1 MMTYGLVPVGGK
13 GLRLSLPFSKE
24 MLPQKNYDY
33 YNPLI
38 NHVVEKMLLAGV
50 EKVYFIHGDEF
61 KKDLKD
67 FFNENKYI
75 HVLQKTT
82 GFANV
87 IEDFYQAAKP
97 EDGDKILFGLPDSI
111 FNKNPFVRLLNEE
124 GVTCGLFETEDC
136 TKVDRLDLKEE
147 NFQVK
152 TEKNDSNL
160 NLFWGVL
167 KFDGKNIRN
176 IIEDKHLENI
186 SEIGEI
192 LNLYPKKFIKCG
204 EYLDLGTWENFNK
217 YLNSNNIEQ
226 TEIEVKYNAELVSEK
241 EFCELLESHS
251 PNRYIE
257 VTSLDH
263 YFSSQNPNVEFVRYR
278 EGDGKDARSDL
289 TIKNFKNSAFNR
301 FELEI
306 PIEKNVSPEDV
317 IYFLSLMNA
326 NFLFS
331 IDKTCHIF
339 WFDKYIIVL
348 YSFVADKKE
357 YKILEVELREADFN
371 LISEAENL
379 LSNMSGFSKSSKI
392 KESKFQII
400 KKALEI

>member
-1 MMTYGLVPVGGK
+1 MTYGLVPVGGK

-38 NHVVEKMLLAGV
+38 NHVIEKMLLAGV

-67 FFNENKYI
+67 FYKENKYI
-75 HVLQKTT
+75 HILQKTT

-87 IEDFYQAAKP
+87 IQDFYEAAKP
-97 EDGDKILFGLPDSI
+97 EDKDKVLFGLPDSI
-111 FNKNPFVRLLNEE
+111 FNKNPFVRLLNK
-124 GVTCGLFETEDC
+124 GGIVCGLFETEDC
-136 TKVDRLDLKEE
+136 TKVDRLGLDKEH
-147 NFQVK
+147 FQVK
-152 TEKNDSNL
+152 AEKNDSNL

-167 KFDGKNIRN
+167 KFDGKNIRE
-176 IIEDKHLENI
+176 IIDDGGLDKT
-186 SEIGEI
+186 SEVGEI
-192 LNLYPKKFIKCG
+192 LNMYPKSFIECG

-226 TEIEVKYNAELVSEK
+226 TEIEVKYNAEFVDVEDFVS
-241 EFCELLESHS
+241 LLNEHDYEQFLDVSS
-251 PNRYIE
+251 M
-257 VTSLDH
+257 DH
-263 YFSSQNPNVEFVRYR
+263 YFLSQNSNVEFVRYR
-278 EGDGKDARSDL
+278 EGDGKDGKSDL

-306 PIEKNVSPEDV
+306 PIERDVAPEDV

-331 IDKTCHIF
+331 IDKTCYIF
-339 WFDKYIIVL
+339 YFKKYIIVL
-348 YSFVADKKE
+348 YSFTLNNKE
-357 YKILEVELREADFN
+357 YKILEIELREADFN
-371 LISEAENL
+371 LISEAEDL
-379 LSNMSGFSKSSKI
+379 LSGLTGFSKSSRI

-400 KKALEI
+400 KKALKM

>member
-1 MMTYGLVPVGGK
+1 MTTYGLVPVGGK

-38 NHVVEKMLLAGV
+38 NHVIEKMLLAGV

-67 FFNENKYI
+67 FYKENKYI

-87 IEDFYQAAKP
+87 IQDFYEIAKP
-97 EDGDKILFGLPDSI
+97 EDKDKVLFGLPDSI

-124 GVTCGLFETEDC
+124 GIACGLFETEDC
-136 TKVDRLDLKEE
+136 TKVDRLDLDKEH
-147 NFQVK
+147 FQVK
-152 TEKNDSNL
+152 TEKDNSNL

-167 KFDGKNIRN
+167 KFDGKNIRE
-176 IIEDKHLENI
+176 IINDGGLDRT
-186 SEIGEI
+186 SEVGEI
-192 LNLYPKKFIKCG
+192 LNMYPKSFIECG

-226 TEIEVKYNAELVSEK
+226 TEIEVKYDAEFVDVDDFIDLLNKYDHEQFLDVS
-241 EFCELLESHS
+241 SM
-251 PNRYIE
+251 
-257 VTSLDH
+257 DH
-263 YFSSQNPNVEFVRYR
+263 YFLSQNPNVEFVRYR
-278 EGDGKDARSDL
+278 EGDGKDGKSDL

-306 PIEKNVSPEDV
+306 PIDRDVSPEDV

-339 WFDKYIIVL
+339 YFKKYIIVL
-348 YSFVADKKE
+348 YSFILNGKE
-357 YKILEVELREADFN
+357 YKILEIELREADFN

-379 LSNMSGFSKSSKI
+379 LSELTGFSKSSRI

-400 KKALEI
+400 KKALNI